1 LNYGSRVAWCSG
13 CLSPVDRT
21 VAVAGWVMELEEESG
36 MTVYDVAV
44 IGGGNLGLWTAHRLA
59 HRGFGRIAVLERGWA
74 GGGATGRSAG
84 VVRQQGGSATA
95 AKLGK
100 LSREL
105 YLRLGDELG
114 LDSGF
119 METGYYIVAE
129 TEEEKEGYLRL
140 VEVRRAAGVENEWVE
155 PGEGRMRFPDLN
167 WDRFVGATYTPDD
180 GYVHPPVAARNAT
193 SAVLGDDGV
202 DLFEMCEVSGVDQKG
217 ARYTLESVRGTF
229 EAERVVD
236 AGGPR
241 GAREIGRMVGVEVPV
256 MAVRHQVVS
265 FPYVPEGV
273 EHPFPLVFNVGKGY
287 YWRPEEQG
295 VLLGMSNPVDQADE
309 TGRYQIDFDWNYY
322 EGLRPDWE
330 SAHPALEGLPVS
342 RAWAASIDY
351 TPDHLPIIDEPV
363 EGFYVLAA
371 GGHGMMWGPALGE
384 KMAELISEGAVEDLP
399 EEDIELARFSRKQDP
414 DRVEDTIA
422 LPFPKK

>member
-1 LNYGSRVAWCSG
+1 M
-13 CLSPVDRT
+13 DH
-21 VAVAGWVMELEEESG
+21 EEEQG

-59 HRGFGRIAVLERGWA
+59 RRGYGRIAVLERGWA
-74 GGGATGRSAG
+74 GGGATSRSAG
-84 VVRQQGGSATA
+84 VVRQQGGSETA

-105 YLRLGDELG
+105 YLQLGDELG

-119 METGYYIVAE
+119 TETGYYIVAE

-155 PGEGRMRFPDLN
+155 PGEGKRRFPDLN

-193 SAVLGDDGV
+193 CVVLGDDEV
-202 DLFEMCEVSGVDQKG
+202 DLFEMCEVWGVEERSG
-217 ARYTLESVRGTF
+217 RYEVETVRGTF

-241 GAREIGRMVGVEVPV
+241 GARDVGRMVGVEVPV
-256 MAVRHQVVS
+256 MAVRHQIVS
-265 FPYVPEGV
+265 FPYVPEGTA
-273 EHPFPLVFNVGKGY
+273 HPFPLVFNVGKGY

-295 VLLGMSNPVDQADE
+295 VLLGMSNPVDEADE
-309 TGRYQIDFDWNYY
+309 TGRYQIDFDWDYY
-322 EGLRPDWE
+322 EELRPDWE
-330 SAHPALEGLPVS
+330 SAHPALEDLPVS

-351 TPDHLPIIDEPV
+351 TPDHLPIIDEPM

-384 KMAELISEGAVEDLP
+384 KMAGLICEGKVEDLP
-399 EEDIELARFSRKQDP
+399 QEDIELARFSRERDP
-414 DRVEDTIA
+414 NRVEDTIA

>member
-1 LNYGSRVAWCSG
+1 
-13 CLSPVDRT
+13 
-21 VAVAGWVMELEEESG
+21 MEREEESG
-36 MTVYDVAV
+36 MTVYDVVV
-44 IGGGNLGLWTAHRLA
+44 IGGGNLGLWTAHRLV

-119 METGYYIVAE
+119 METGYYILAE
-129 TEEEKEGYLRL
+129 TEEEKEAYLRL

-155 PGEGRMRFPDLN
+155 PAEGRRRFPDLN
-167 WDRFVGATYTPDD
+167 WDRFAGATYTPDD
-180 GYVHPPVAARNAT
+180 GYVHPPVATRNAT

-202 DLFEMCEVSGVDQKG
+202 DLFEMCEVSGIDQKG
-217 ARYTLESVRGTF
+217 DRYTLESVRGTF

-241 GAREIGRMVGVEVPV
+241 GAREIGWMVGVEVPV
-256 MAVRHQVVS
+256 MAVRHQIVS

-384 KMAELISEGAVEDLP
+384 KMAELITEGAVEDLP
-399 EEDIELARFSRKQDP
+399 EEDIELARFSRERDP

>member
-1 LNYGSRVAWCSG
+1 MVWRQGYQ
-13 CLSPVDRT
+13 PTVDGPT
-21 VAVAGWVMELEEESG
+21 AGAVLATDREEEVG
-36 MTVYDVAV
+36 MMVYDVV
-44 IGGGNLGLWTAHRLA
+44 VVGGGNLGLWTAHRLA
-59 HRGFGRIAVLERGWA
+59 RRGFGRIAVLERAWA
-74 GGGATGRSAG
+74 GGGATSRSAG
-84 VVRQQGGSATA
+84 VIRQQGGSETA

-105 YLRLGDELG
+105 YLRLGDGLG

-119 METGYYIVAE
+119 RETGYYIVAE
-129 TEEEKEGYLRL
+129 TEEEKESFLRL
-140 VEVRRAAGVENEWVE
+140 VEVRRAAGVENGWVE
-155 PGEGRMRFPDLN
+155 PAEGREQFPDLN
-167 WDRFVGATYTPDD
+167 WDRFVGATYTADD

-193 SAVLGDDGV
+193 CAVLFDDLV
-202 DLFEMCEVSGVDQKG
+202 DLFEMCEVTGVGHKG
-217 ARYTLESVRGTF
+217 ERFSVETVRGAF

-241 GAREIGRMVGVEVPV
+241 GARDVGRMVGVEVPV

-265 FPYVPEGV
+265 FPYVPEGA

-295 VLLGMSNPVDQADE
+295 VLLGMSNPVDEADE
-309 TGRYQIDFDWNYY
+309 TGRYQIDFDWDYY

-330 SAHPALEGLPVS
+330 SAHPALADLPVS

-384 KMAELISEGAVEDLP
+384 KMAELISEGTVEDLP
-399 EEDIELARFSRKQDP
+399 KEDMELARFSRERVP
-414 DRVEDTIA
+414 TRVEDTIA

>member
-1 LNYGSRVAWCSG
+1 
-13 CLSPVDRT
+13 
-21 VAVAGWVMELEEESG
+21 
-36 MTVYDVAV
+36 MTVYDVVV

-217 ARYTLESVRGTF
+217 DRYTLESVRGTF

-399 EEDIELARFSRKQDP
+399 EEDIELARFSRERDP

>member
-1 LNYGSRVAWCSG
+1 
-13 CLSPVDRT
+13 
-21 VAVAGWVMELEEESG
+21 
-36 MTVYDVAV
+36 MTVYYDVV
-44 IGGGNLGLWTAHRLA
+44 VVGGGNLGLWTAHRLA
-59 HRGFGRIAVLERGWA
+59 RRDFGRIAVLERGWA
-74 GGGATGRSAG
+74 GGGATSRSAG

-114 LDSGF
+114 LDCGF
-119 METGYYIVAE
+119 SETGYYIVAE
-129 TEEEKEGYLRL
+129 TEEEKEGFQRL
-140 VEVRRAAGVENEWVE
+140 VEVRRGAGVENEWVE
-155 PGEGRMRFPDLN
+155 PDEGKRRFPDLN
-167 WDRFVGATYTPDD
+167 WDRFVGATYTAED

-193 SAVLGDDGV
+193 CSVLGDDAV
-202 DLFEMCEVSGVDQKG
+202 DLFEMCEVLEVGQKG
-217 ARYTLESVRGTF
+217 DRYSVESTRGIF

-241 GAREIGRMVGVEVPV
+241 GAHEVGVMVGLEVPV
-256 MAVRHQVVS
+256 MAVRHQIVS
-265 FPYVPEGV
+265 FPYVPEGA

-295 VLLGMSNPVDQADE
+295 ALLGMSNPVDEADE
-309 TGRYQIDFDWNYY
+309 TGRYQIDFDWDYY

-384 KMAELISEGAVEDLP
+384 KMAGLICEGKVEDLP
-399 EEDIELARFSRKQDP
+399 VEDVELARFSRERDP
-414 DRVEDTIA
+414 NRVEDAIA

>member
-1 LNYGSRVAWCSG
+1 
-13 CLSPVDRT
+13 
-21 VAVAGWVMELEEESG
+21 
-36 MTVYDVAV
+36 MTVYDVVV
-44 IGGGNLGLWTAHRLA
+44 IGGGNLGLWTAHRLV

-74 GGGATGRSAG
+74 GGGATSRSAG

-217 ARYTLESVRGTF
+217 DRYTVESVRGTF

-399 EEDIELARFSRKQDP
+399 EEDIELARFSRERDP

>member
-1 LNYGSRVAWCSG
+1 
-13 CLSPVDRT
+13 
-21 VAVAGWVMELEEESG
+21 
-36 MTVYDVAV
+36 
-44 IGGGNLGLWTAHRLA
+44 
-59 HRGFGRIAVLERGWA
+59 
-74 GGGATGRSAG
+74 
-84 VVRQQGGSATA
+84 VVRQQGGSETA
-95 AKLGK
+95 AKLGR

-105 YLRLGDELG
+105 YLRLGEELG

-119 METGYYIVAE
+119 RETGYYIVAE
-129 TEEEKEGYLRL
+129 TEEEKEGFLRL

-155 PGEGRMRFPDLN
+155 PEEGRRRFPDLN
-167 WDRFVGATYTPDD
+167 WARFVGATYTADD

-193 SAVLGDDGV
+193 IAVLGDHGV
-202 DLFEMCEVSGVDQKG
+202 DLFEMCEVLGVEERG
-217 ARYTLESVRGTF
+217 GRYVVESARGTF

-241 GAREIGRMVGVEVPV
+241 GARDIGGMVGVEVPV
-256 MAVRHQVVS
+256 MAVRHQIVS
-265 FPYVPEGV
+265 FPYVPEGA

-295 VLLGMSNPVDQADE
+295 VLLGMSNPVDEADE
-309 TGRYQIDFDWNYY
+309 TGRYQIDFDWDYY
-322 EGLRPDWE
+322 EGLRHDWE
-330 SAHPALEGLPVS
+330 SAHPALGGLPVS

-384 KMAELISEGAVEDLP
+384 KMAGLISGGRVEDLP
-399 EEDIELARFSRKQDP
+399 QEDIELARFSRERDP
-414 DRVEDTIA
+414 NRVEDAIA
-422 LPFPKK
+422 LPFPKA

>member
-1 LNYGSRVAWCSG
+1 
-13 CLSPVDRT
+13 
-21 VAVAGWVMELEEESG
+21 M
-36 MTVYDVAV
+36 
-44 IGGGNLGLWTAHRLA
+44 WTAHRLT
-59 HRGFGRIAVLERGWA
+59 RRDFGRIAVLERGWA
-74 GGGATGRSAG
+74 GGGATSRSAG

-105 YLRLGDELG
+105 YLRLGEELG

-119 METGYYIVAE
+119 SETGYYIVAE
-129 TEEEKEGYLRL
+129 TEEEKEGFLRL
-140 VEVRRAAGVENEWVE
+140 VEVRRDAGVENEWVE
-155 PGEGRMRFPDLN
+155 PEVGRRRFPDLN
-167 WDRFVGATYTPDD
+167 WDRFVGATYTADD

-193 SAVLGDDGV
+193 CAVLGDDAV
-202 DLFEMCEVSGVDQKG
+202 DLFEMCEVTGVGQKG
-217 ARYTLESVRGTF
+217 DRYTVESTRGTF

-241 GAREIGRMVGVEVPV
+241 GAHEVGVMVGLEVPV
-256 MAVRHQVVS
+256 MAVRHQIVS
-265 FPYVPEGV
+265 FPYVPEGA

-295 VLLGMSNPVDQADE
+295 ALLGMSNPVDE
-309 TGRYQIDFDWNYY
+309 TDTSGRYQIDFDWDYY
-322 EGLRPDWE
+322 EELRPDWE
-330 SAHPALEGLPVS
+330 SAHPVLEGLPVS

-384 KMAELISEGAVEDLP
+384 KMAELICEGKVEDLP
-399 EEDIELARFSRKQDP
+399 AEDVELARFSRERDP
-414 DRVEDTIA
+414 NRVEDTIA

>member
-1 LNYGSRVAWCSG
+1 LNRGSSVAWRSG

-21 VAVAGWVMELEEESG
+21 VALAGWVMELEEESG
-36 MTVYDVAV
+36 MTVYDVIV
-44 IGGGNLGLWTAHRLA
+44 IGGGNLGLWTAHRLV

-105 YLRLGDELG
+105 YLQLGDELG

-217 ARYTLESVRGTF
+217 DRYTLESVRGTF

-295 VLLGMSNPVDQADE
+295 VLLGMSNPVDEADE
-309 TGRYQIDFDWNYY
+309 TGRYQIDFDWDYY
-322 EGLRPDWE
+322 ERLRPDWE
-330 SAHPALEGLPVS
+330 SAHPALGGLPVS

-384 KMAELISEGAVEDLP
+384 KMAGLICEGTVEDLP
-399 EEDIELARFSRKQDP
+399 KEDIELARFSRERDP
-414 DRVEDTIA
+414 NRVEDTIA
-422 LPFPKK
+422 LPFPKE